1 MTRFSKAFAVLGAT
15 ALVSSSLGCGDR
27 TASAARNSAS
37 VAEVRDEN
45 IVSVEHPEQFPLVE
59 VATREVADE
68 LHMTG
73 VVTPDVNRT
82 VPVLSLGGGRAVQTF
97 VRLGDDVKKGQ
108 VLLRISSPDLGQAFS
123 DYQKFQA
130 DEVMARK
137 QLDRSRMLFDKG
149 AIAAKDLEA
158 AQDADDKAKVDLR
171 TAGDRVRI
179 LGGNVDSPSPL
190 LDIRA
195 PIRGTVVEQNVAAGA
210 AVRSTDNSPNLFTIA
225 DLSRVWI
232 LCDVYEDTLTRVHVG
247 DIAQVQANALPE
259 RLFTGRVGNISRVLD
274 PNTRT
279 AKVRVE
285 LANPG
290 GVFRAGMFVT
300 ASVRSSKTAL
310 QPVLPESAIM
320 RLHDKDWVFV
330 PVTGNKFRRTEVRLG
345 TALKDGSQQVL
356 SGLQPHDKVVVNA
369 LEFANASEAQ

>member
-1 MTRFSKAFAVLGAT
+1 MTKFFKALAVLGGT
-15 ALVSSSLGCGDR
+15 ALISSSLGCGDK
-27 TASAARNSAS
+27 TASAARSSATQ
-37 VAEVRDEN
+37 AEVRDEN
-45 IVSVEHPEQFPLVE
+45 VVSVEHPEQFPLVE
-59 VATREVADE
+59 VATQEIADE

-97 VRLGDDVKKGQ
+97 VRLGDDVKKGE
-108 VLLRISSPDLGQAFS
+108 VLLRISSPDLAQAFS
-123 DYQKFQA
+123 DYQKSQA
-130 DEVMARK
+130 DEIMARK
-137 QLDRSRMLFDKG
+137 QLDRSLMLFERG
-149 AIAAKDLEA
+149 AIAAKDLES

-179 LGGNVDSPSPL
+179 LGGNVDTPSPL

-195 PIRGTVVEQNVAAGA
+195 PITGTVVEQNVTAGS

-247 DIAQVQANALPE
+247 DSAEVRPNALPD
-259 RLFTGRVGNISRVLD
+259 RVFTGRVGNISRVLD

-290 GVFRAGMFVT
+290 GIFRSGMFVT
-300 ASVRSSKTAL
+300 ASVRSSKTAMK
-310 QPVLPESAIM
+310 PVLPESAIM

-330 PVTGNKFRRTEVRLG
+330 PISGGKFRRTEVRLG
-345 TALKDGSQQVL
+345 TVLKGGAQQVL
-356 SGLQPHDKVVVNA
+356 SGLQPHDKVVGNA
-369 LEFANASEAQ
+369 LEFANASEAP